1 MASDESRRIRQTL
14 VKDSIPAG
22 ARIHEERA
30 AWEAQAAQLALP
42 QGASW
47 HSELIAHVPCVWV
60 SWGAPAGDRVILYMH
75 GGGLIAGS
83 PLTHRELAVRLARRT
98 QSLVL
103 LVDFRLAPE
112 HPFPEGLEDVTAVYL
127 TLLRRGITPARVI
140 LGGDSSGAGLALSLL
155 ERLRMEHRPLP
166 SRAFFISGHFDLT
179 LSGESM
185 TTLDAID
192 PCTSRDALARAGQWY
207 AGGSDLEAP
216 LLSPLFADLGGL
228 PPLLVQVGSHEI
240 LLSDS
245 TRLAEKVAFRGGQA
259 KLRVYDEMWH
269 AWPMF
274 SGLPEGDEALAEIGA
289 FLSDV
294 A

>member
-14 VKDSIPAG
+14 VKDTIPPGSSI
-22 ARIHEERA
+22 REERA

-42 QGASW
+42 LGASW
-47 HSELIAHVPCVWV
+47 HTELIAHVPCVWV
-60 SWGAPAGDRVILYMH
+60 SWGAPGKDRVILYMH

-83 PLTHRELAVRLARRT
+83 PLTHRELAVRLAQRT
-98 QSLVL
+98 GSLVL
-103 LVDFRLAPE
+103 LIDFRLAPE

-127 TLLRRGITPARVI
+127 TLLRRGITPARMI

-179 LSGESM
+179 LSGESV
-185 TTLDAID
+185 TTNDAID
-192 PCTSRDALARAGQWY
+192 PLTSRDSLARAGHWY

-216 LLSPLFADLGGL
+216 LLSPLFADLVGL

-245 TRLAEKVAFRGGQA
+245 TRLAEKVASRGGQA

>member
-1 MASDESRRIRQTL
+1 MASEESRRIRQKL
-14 VKDSIPAG
+14 IRDSVPPG
-22 ARIHEERA
+22 ASILEERA
-30 AWEAQAAQLALP
+30 AWEAQAAQLELP
-42 QGASW
+42 AGATW
-47 HSELIAHVPCVWV
+47 HCEQIAHVPCVWV
-60 SWGAPAGDRVILYMH
+60 RSGSSAGGRVILYLH

-83 PLTHRELAVRLARRT
+83 PLTHRELAVRLSQRT
-98 QSLVL
+98 DTPVL

-155 ERLRMEHRPLP
+155 ERLRMEHKPMP
-166 SRAFFISGHFDLT
+166 GGAFFISGHFDLT

-185 TTLDAID
+185 KTLDSID
-192 PCTSRDALARAGQWY
+192 PLTSRDVLERAGQWY

-216 LLSPLFADLGGL
+216 LLSPLFADLVGL
-228 PPLLVQVGSHEI
+228 PPLLLQVGSHEI

-245 TRLAEKVAFRGGQA
+245 TRLAEKVAARGGSA
-259 KLRVYDEMWH
+259 RLRVYDEMWH

-274 SGLPEGDEALAEIGA
+274 TGLPEGEEALAEIGA
-289 FLSDV
+289 FLSEV